1 MDRKEFKKELISLYA
16 RCGSYIM
23 QKGCVEKDGVY
34 TSTFLHPTQPK
45 NIVVSETDEK
55 ILCVLIYNRTSNAS
69 IRYARQVKTLEE
81 FKKEIYS
88 PKFN

>member
-1 MDRKEFKKELISLYA
+1 MDKKEFKKELISLYA
-16 RCGSYIM
+16 RCGSYII

-69 IRYARQVKTLEE
+69 IRYARQVKTLDE
-81 FKKEIYS
+81 FRKEIYS
-88 PKFN
+88 TKFN

>member
-23 QKGCVEKDGVY
+23 QRGCVEKDGVY
-34 TSTFLHPTQPK
+34 TSTFLHPTCRK

-55 ILCVLIYNRTSNAS
+55 ILCVLIYNRTTNPSLRNVRE
-69 IRYARQVKTLEE
+69 IKTLEE
-81 FKKEIYS
+81 FREAIY
-88 PKFN
+88 

>member
-1 MDRKEFKKELISLYA
+1 MDRKEFKKELNLLYA
-16 RCGSYIM
+16 GCGIKPLIF
-23 QKGCVEKDGVY
+23 QVIEKKGVR
-34 TSTFLHPTQPK
+34 TTTFFHPTCRK

-69 IRYARQVKTLEE
+69 IRYARQVKTLDE